1 MLIGGERLEGGGNP
15 VEVVNPATEE
25 TIGEVRSATP
35 EQVTT
40 ATRAARAAFR
50 DWRRTPAPERGAM
63 LHGLAAWIN
72 EHSDDLATTLTRE
85 GGKPLVENRDEMG
98 WSASCLDF
106 YAEIGR
112 LERGRVVPSGEADQL
127 SLVIK
132 EPYGV
137 VAAIV
142 PWNYPILLLM
152 WKLAPALAAGN
163 TVVVKPSPYTP
174 LSTLQMCDAFASLF
188 PPGVVNVVTGEAEVG
203 AALAGSDDVALVAF
217 TGSVDTGKNVMRA
230 AAESLKK
237 VHLEL
242 GGKDAF
248 IVCDDVDL
256 EVAAKGAVWAAYLN
270 SGQVCTSAERYYVL
284 PQVYDDFLEMFVS
297 ETRKIVVG
305 DPMKDDT
312 DMGPLVRSAQ
322 RDRVEAQLAGA
333 RAGGAS
339 ILYGGDRGDF
349 GVGYF
354 LTPAVVV
361 DVDDGMELMSKETF
375 GPVAPIAKVRDLDEA
390 IARTNAS
397 EYGLGA
403 NVYTRRLDYMMKAM
417 EEIEAG
423 TVWFNDP
430 LTDNEAAPF
439 GGMKASGNGRELGP
453 EGLDDFRQSKHV
465 HIDSKMDAKTWWYP
479 YAAYTAYQA
488 ELGTEGLEEFRQA
501 KHVHIDAKLDVKSWW
516 YPYSEY
522 VKHQAEHGPAPG

>member
-1 MLIGGERLEGGGNP
+1 VLIGGGVVEGAAAP
-15 VEVVNPATEE
+15 VDVLNPATEE
-25 TIGEVRSATP
+25 VIGEVRSATAA
-35 EQVTT
+35 QV
-40 ATRAARAAFR
+40 ADAVGAAHGAFPS
-50 DWRRTPAPERGAM
+50 WKATPAPERGEMMHA
-63 LHGLAAWIN
+63 LAAWIRDHA
-72 EHSDDLATTLTRE
+72 ESLAVTLTRE

-112 LERGRVVPSGEADQL
+112 LERGRVVPSGEAGQL
-127 SLVIK
+127 SLVLK
-132 EPYGV
+132 QPYGV

-142 PWNYPILLLM
+142 PWNYPILLLA

-174 LSTLQMCDAFASLF
+174 LSTLELSEAFASLF
-188 PPGVVNVVTGEAEVG
+188 PPGVVNVVTGEAEAG
-203 AALAGSDDVALVAF
+203 AALVEARDVSLVAF
-217 TGSVDTGKNVMRA
+217 TGSVETGKKVMTA
-230 AAESLKK
+230 AASQLKK

-270 SGQVCTSAERYYVL
+270 SGQVCTSAERFYVL
-284 PQVYDDFLEMFVS
+284 PEVYDDFVDAFVA
-297 ETRKIVVG
+297 EAGKVVVG
-305 DPMKDDT
+305 DPMQEAT
-312 DMGPLVRSAQ
+312 DMGPLVRGVQ
-322 RDRVEAQLAGA
+322 RDRVEAQLGA
-333 RAGGAS
+333 ARDSGAKV
-339 ILYGGDRGDF
+339 LFGGDRGGLDRGF
-349 GVGYF
+349 F

-361 DVDDGMELMSKETF
+361 DVDDTMDVMRHETF
-375 GPVAPIAKVRDLDEA
+375 GPVAPIARVADLDEA

-403 NVYTRRLDYMMKAM
+403 NVYTRRLDYMTKAM
-417 EEIEAG
+417 EEIDAG

-439 GGMKASGNGRELGP
+439 GGMKSSGMGRELGP

-465 HIDSKMDAKTWWYP
+465 HIDTKMDA
-479 YAAYTAYQA
+479 
-488 ELGTEGLEEFRQA
+488 
-501 KHVHIDAKLDVKSWW
+501 KSWW
-516 YPYSEY
+516 YPYAEY
-522 VKHQAEHGPAPG
+522 AAHQAEHGTAPG